1 LVEKLSDSSARKALP
16 PTRGQLFLWDAEIKG
31 FALRVTSGGAKSFV
45 LDYRVDGRQR
55 RITLGNYP
63 DWTIQAARAAAKAMK
78 REVDQGHDPMGE
90 RQALR
95 EAPTMQDLWERYKTE
110 KLSKKAERTQ
120 LDETSMWQKIILP
133 RLAKTRVADIK
144 YNDLD
149 ELHRDITR
157 IRKTPVRANRTIEV
171 LRGAFNLAIRWHWR
185 QDNPAKGIQRNPEE
199 KRERYLNKTDIMA
212 LARALNEQKE
222 VASANAIK
230 LLMLTG
236 ARRGEVLNATWDMFD
251 LDQGIW
257 VKPSAHTKQR
267 RIHRVPLSGPAIEL
281 LRSIRTEA
289 TSQFVF
295 CGAGGKALIDIKR
308 TWSSACKAAGLTTQ
322 VPKRT
327 RSGNVVV
334 DSSGAPIMIDQPNVR
349 MHDLR
354 HSFASILVSA
364 GASLPLI
371 GQLLGHT
378 QAQTTHRY
386 AHLFDRPMRD
396 AAEAVGAFV
405 DVPRIVPSK
414 VPAIRNDRRGR
425 RS

>member
-1 LVEKLSDSSARKALP
+1 MTEKLSDASARKALS
-16 PTRGQLFLWDAEIKG
+16 PTRGQLFLWDTEIKG

-55 RITLGNYP
+55 RITLGSYP
-63 DWTIQAARAAAKAMK
+63 DWTVQAARAAAKAKK
-78 REVDQGHDPMGE
+78 RDVDQGQDPMGE

-95 EAPTMQDLWERYKTE
+95 DAPTIQDLWERYKTE
-110 KLSKKAERTQ
+110 KLSKKAARTQ

-133 RLAKTRVADIK
+133 RLAKTRVADVTHS
-144 YNDLD
+144 DLD
-149 ELHRDITR
+149 ELHRDITK

-185 QDNPAKGIQRNPEE
+185 QDNPAKGVQRNPEE
-199 KRERYLNKTDIMA
+199 KRERYLNKTDLMA
-212 LARALNEQKE
+212 LARALNGHKE

-236 ARRGEVLNATWDMFD
+236 ARRGEVLNARWDMFD
-251 LDQGIW
+251 LENGVW
-257 VKPSAHTKQR
+257 TKPSAHTKQR
-267 RIHRVPLSGPAIEL
+267 RIHRVPLNGPAIEL
-281 LRSIRTEA
+281 LRSIHSE
-289 TSQFVF
+289 SKSDFVF
-295 CGAGGKALIDIKR
+295 EGAGDNPLTDIKR
-308 TWSSACKAAGLTTQ
+308 TWSSACKAAGLT
-322 VPKRT
+322 VKIPKRT
-327 RSGNVVV
+327 RSGKAVI
-334 DSSGAPIMIDQPNVR
+334 DKSGSPVMVDQPNVR
-349 MHDLR
+349 IHDLR

-396 AAEAVGAFV
+396 AAETVGEFV
-405 DVPRIVPSK
+405 DIPRIVPPK
-414 VPAIRNDRRGR
+414 APVPKDDRRGR

>member
-1 LVEKLSDSSARKALP
+1 MVDKLSDTSVRKALP
-16 PTRGQLFLWDAEIKG
+16 PTRGQLFFWDTEIKG

-63 DWTIQAARAAAKAMK
+63 DWTVQAARAAAKAMK
-78 REVDQGHDPMGE
+78 REVDQGLDPMGE

-110 KLSKKAERTQ
+110 KLSKKAARTQ
-120 LDETSMWQKIILP
+120 IDETSMWQKIILP
-133 RLAKTRVADIK
+133 RLAKVRVADIK

-149 ELHRDITR
+149 ELHRDITK

-212 LARALNEQKE
+212 LARALNEHKQ

-236 ARRGEVLNATWDMFD
+236 ARRGEVLNATWGMFD
-251 LDQGIW
+251 LEQGIW

-267 RIHRVPLSGPAIEL
+267 RIHRVPLSGPAVEL
-281 LRSIRTEA
+281 LRSIRAE
-289 TSQFVF
+289 SRGQFVF
-295 CGAGGKALIDIKR
+295 GGAGGNPLTDIKR
-308 TWSSACKAAGLTTQ
+308 TWSSACKTAGLTVQ

-327 RSGNVVV
+327 RSGKAVI
-334 DSSGAPIMIDQPNVR
+334 DKSGTPVMIDQPNVR
-349 MHDLR
+349 IHDLR

-378 QAQTTHRY
+378 QTQTTHRY

-396 AAEAVGAFV
+396 AAETVGVFV

-414 VPAIRNDRRGR
+414 APAIRDDRRRR